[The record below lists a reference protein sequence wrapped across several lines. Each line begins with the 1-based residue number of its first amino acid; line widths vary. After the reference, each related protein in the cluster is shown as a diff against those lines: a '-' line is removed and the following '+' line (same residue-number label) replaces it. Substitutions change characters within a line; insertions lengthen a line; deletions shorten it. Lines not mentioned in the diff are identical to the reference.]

1 MRICAREV
9 AVTMSSFIE
18 TTFRPVDLK
27 IIDSALEA
35 WRNHYSLPKD
45 DPDVSIAA
53 EICIN
58 LFREG
63 NRTLDELQ
71 KAMARHK
78 ALNELAARH

>member
-1 MRICAREV
+1 
-9 AVTMSSFIE
+9 MSSFIE

-27 IIDSALEA
+27 IIESALQS
-35 WRNHYSLPKD
+35 WRNHYSLAKD